1 MKIITTTINI
11 INLVNHAFNYVVK
24 TSDFYKIDESHALK
38 HSMEV
43 YGFAK
48 RIYESELIKNPY
60 LETQRDIIY
69 MAAIGH
75 DMCDKKYMNE
85 REGIEKYKE
94 YLSGLMPENELEIM
108 GEIIG
113 TMSYSKVKEN
123 GYPELGEY
131 QLAYHI
137 VREADLLSA
146 YDIDRCIMYGM
157 YVEKLNYD
165 RAVKR
170 AIELFDTRVFK
181 YRSDKLFVTQY
192 SKKESLKAFSN
203 TAKSGPAP
211 LRTGY
216 GNCNT
221 AKPASPKLSTAPSPA
236 SPQASASAP
245 EVT

>member
-48 RIYESELIKNPY
+48 RIYDSELIKNPY

-113 TMSYSKVKEN
+113 TMSYSKVKAN

-146 YDIDRCIMYGM
+146 YDIDRCIMFRMFRDNIEYG
-157 YVEKLNYD
+157 EALID
-165 RAVKR
+165 AV
-170 AIELFDTRVFK
+170 ELFDNRVF
-181 YRSDKLFVTQY
+181 RMRQDKLFITNY
-192 SKKESLKAFSN
+192 SKRESLKLHKN
-203 TAKSGPAP
+203 AKKNVEN
-211 LRTGY
+211 L
-216 GNCNT
+216 NEIFEIL
-221 AKPASPKLSTAPSPA
+221 KK
-236 SPQASASAP
+236 
-245 EVT
+245 

>member
-11 INLVNHAFNYVVK
+11 INLVNHSFNYVVK

-94 YLSGLMPENELEIM
+94 YLSGLMPENELKIM

-146 YDIDRCIMYGM
+146 YDIDRCIMFRMFRDNIEYG
-157 YVEKLNYD
+157 EALID
-165 RAVKR
+165 AV
-170 AIELFDTRVFK
+170 ELFDNRVF
-181 YRSDKLFVTQY
+181 RMRQDKLFITNY
-192 SKKESLKAFSN
+192 SKRESLKLHKN
-203 TAKSGPAP
+203 AKKNVEN
-211 LRTGY
+211 L
-216 GNCNT
+216 NEIFEIL
-221 AKPASPKLSTAPSPA
+221 KK
-236 SPQASASAP
+236 
-245 EVT
+245 